1 MMNFMRTHASKIV
14 LWTIIFFVGSSI
26 LFSLPGL
33 FNQVTNRK
41 DKVQI
46 ATVNGKEINHYK
58 FNMEFQGRLAQVID
72 DPKVDRPD
80 LWFLAVQQYAA
91 LQEAVRHAMIVQD
104 AKKNKLRVSGRE
116 LKAQLE
122 QVQKQY
128 GLKSTKELKETLKRN
143 QIKWKDFVNLMK
155 EDILISKMNQKAMG
169 NFVLMERDLKDNYK
183 KVRARHILLLKNDKV
198 KEKDQ
203 VALLKSF
210 KKQIESGKAKFE
222 DLAKQYSQ
230 DPGSKVKGGDL
241 GFFGKGQMVSEFE
254 KVAFSLAEGEI
265 SNPVKTDFGYHLI
278 KVEKI
283 EDPGVP
289 IDVDLTALKKQL
301 EQQEKQTRLF
311 NWYNKLILTSKVEIA
326 DPIMNA
332 LQEFSDNKKEEGLLS
347 LKRLRA
353 QYPGEIQA
361 DILVGEALM
370 AAGKNK
376 EALEE
381 LKKAALRDQVLTKQN
396 DPYLA
401 LALGKAYFE
410 NKQTGQAQTYL
421 AKAELQGSQNLV
433 LLRELKSFYEKNK
446 NTAQANRIESKIKA
460 IKEQRL
466 LAKNTNVI
474 DNLLTPDVATPQ
486 PKVK

>member
-1 MMNFMRTHASKIV
+1 MLNFMRNHASKIV
-14 LWTIIFFVGSSI
+14 LWTIVFFVGSS
-26 LFSLPGL
+26 LLLSLPSL

-41 DKVQI
+41 SKVQI

-58 FNMEFQGRLAQVID
+58 FNMEFQGRLAQVIQ
-72 DPKVDRPD
+72 DPKLDRPD
-80 LWFLAVQQYAA
+80 LWFLAIQQYAA
-91 LQEAVRHAMIVQD
+91 LQESVRHAAILQD

-128 GLKSTKELKETLKRN
+128 GLKNVKELKETLKRN
-143 QIKWKDFVNLMK
+143 QVKWKDFVNLMK

-183 KVRARHILLLKNDKV
+183 KVKASHILLLKDDKV

-203 VALLKSF
+203 IAKLKSF
-210 KKQIESGKAKFE
+210 KKQIENGKAKFE
-222 DLAKQYSQ
+222 NLAKQYSQ
-230 DPGSKVKGGDL
+230 DPGSKLKGGDL
-241 GFFGKGQMVSEFE
+241 GFFGKGQMVPEFE
-254 KVAFSLAEGEI
+254 KVAFTLSEGEI

-283 EDPGVP
+283 DDPGVP
-289 IDVDLTALKKQL
+289 IGVDLTALKRQL

-311 NWYNKLILTSKVEIA
+311 AWYSKLMSSAKVEIA
-326 DPIMNA
+326 DPIMKA
-332 LQEFSDNKKEEGLLS
+332 LQEFSENNRDAGVIE

-361 DILVGEALM
+361 DILVGEALL
-370 AAGKNK
+370 AAGKNV

-381 LKKAALRDQVLTKQN
+381 LKKVALRDQVLTKQN

-401 LALGKAYFE
+401 LVLGKAYYE
-410 NKQTGQAQTYL
+410 NKQVGQAQTYF
-421 AKAELQGSQNLV
+421 AKAELLGSQNLV
-433 LLRELKSFYEKNK
+433 LLNDLKAFYEKNK
-446 NTAQANRIESKIKA
+446 NTAQSKRLEAKIKA
-460 IKEQRL
+460 VKDQRA
-466 LAKNTNVI
+466 LARNVNVI
-474 DNLLTPDVATPQ
+474 DDLLTPNAKPAQ
-486 PKVK
+486 PKAK

>member
-14 LWTIIFFVGSSI
+14 LWTVIFFVGSSI
-26 LFSLPGL
+26 IFSLPSL
-33 FNQVTNRK
+33 FDSVTNRK
-41 DKVQI
+41 TKTQI

-58 FNMEFQGRLAQVID
+58 FNMEFQGRLAQVIQ
-72 DPKVDRPD
+72 DPKLDRPD

-91 LQEAVRHAMIVQD
+91 LQESIRHAMIVQD

-128 GLKSTKELKETLKRN
+128 GLKNTKELKETLKRN

-169 NFVLMERDLKDNYK
+169 SFVLMERDLKDNYK
-183 KVRARHILLLKNDKV
+183 KVKARHLLLMKDDKV

-203 VALLKSF
+203 IAKLKSF

-230 DPGSKVKGGDL
+230 DPGSKLKGGDL
-241 GFFGKGQMVSEFE
+241 GFFGKGQMVPEFE
-254 KVAFSLAEGEI
+254 KVAFALQEGEL

-283 EDPGVP
+283 DDPGVP
-289 IDVDLTALKKQL
+289 IGIDLTALKSQL

-311 NWYNKLILTSKVEIA
+311 TWYGKLMNSAKVEIA
-326 DPIMNA
+326 DPIMKA
-332 LQEFSDNKKEEGLLS
+332 LQLFSENNLEAGVLE

-353 QYPGEIQA
+353 QYPNEIQA
-361 DILVGEALM
+361 EVLVGEALL
-370 AAGKNK
+370 AAGKEK
-376 EALEE
+376 EALDE

-396 DPYLA
+396 DPYLS
-401 LALGKAYFE
+401 LVLGKAYYQ

-433 LLRELKSFYEKNK
+433 LLNGLKAFYEKNK
-446 NTAQANRIESKIKA
+446 NTAQSKRLEAKIKA
-460 IKEQRL
+460 VKDQRA

-474 DNLLTPDVATPQ
+474 DNLL
-486 PKVK
+486 KEK